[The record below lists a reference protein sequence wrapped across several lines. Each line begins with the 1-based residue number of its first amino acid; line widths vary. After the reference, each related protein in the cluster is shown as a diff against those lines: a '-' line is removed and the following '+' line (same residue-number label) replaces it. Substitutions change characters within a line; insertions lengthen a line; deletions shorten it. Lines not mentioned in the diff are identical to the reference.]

1 MVVTTAWLCL
11 SLVSAAPASADPAAV
26 VLRDDEGCEDGGVVK
41 AHPPFSVTSSV
52 REDIA
57 YWKPTL
63 TVWDGADWVEYAK
76 PRDNAAYAYILPGG
90 INQGL
95 NGGWRSSTTHGQ
107 LIFFPFSGLPA
118 GEYMIYHEVVLEV
131 DGSIVAG
138 WSSQKCVLY

>member
-1 MVVTTAWLCL
+1 MFAG
-11 SLVSAAPASADPAAV
+11 PADPAWLA
-26 VLRDDEGCEDGGVVK
+26 
-41 AHPPFSVTSSV
+41 AN
-52 REDIA
+52 
-57 YWKPTL
+57 
-63 TVWDGADWVEYAK
+63 DGAVRAIARGLRAAGWVEYAK

-131 DGSIVAG
+131 DGSIFAG